1 MCLTVCARTSQDADK
16 FSLTYEASM
25 TRLFVAG
32 RTETVRSCT
41 VEAAAFVK
49 AMEDPN
55 STVRVHARLGLCCS
69 VCMTVLA
76 HTYVRTYSIYAHTY
90 HHFCITF
97 QCEMLF
103 HYTLYLYTL
112 AHKVCTCI
120 HTYNCMYVYLFVV
133 LCRIRRGWLC

>member
-1 MCLTVCARTSQDADK
+1 MCLTVCARTSQDAGK

-55 STVRVHARLGLCCS
+55 STVRVHTRLGPMLQCVYDSTC
-69 VCMTVLA
+69 
-76 HTYVRTYSIYAHTY
+76 TYVRPVYTHIRTTICASLFSVKCYSI
-90 HHFCITF
+90 IP
-97 QCEMLF
+97 
-103 HYTLYLYTL
+103 
-112 AHKVCTCI
+112 CTCTHYHI
-120 HTYNCMYVYLFVV
+120 Q
-133 LCRIRRGWLC
+133 

>member
-1 MCLTVCARTSQDADK
+1 MRVTDCVAPGGGMCLTVCARTSQDAGK

-55 STVRVHARLGLCCS
+55 STVRVHARLGRMLQC
-69 VCMTVLA
+69 V
-76 HTYVRTYSIYAHTY
+76 YV
-90 HHFCITF
+90 
-97 QCEMLF
+97 
-103 HYTLYLYTL
+103 
-112 AHKVCTCI
+112 
-120 HTYNCMYVYLFVV
+120 
-133 LCRIRRGWLC
+133 

>member
-1 MCLTVCARTSQDADK
+1 MCLTVCARTSQDAGK

-55 STVRVHARLGLCCS
+55 STVRVHARLGPMLQCVYDSTC
-69 VCMTVLA
+69 TYIR
-76 HTYVRTYSIYAHTY
+76 TYVQYIRTYVPPLL
-90 HHFCITF
+90 HHFS
-97 QCEMLF
+97 
-103 HYTLYLYTL
+103 
-112 AHKVCTCI
+112 V
-120 HTYNCMYVYLFVV
+120 
-133 LCRIRRGWLC
+133 